1 MNRTFI
7 RNNITSISI
16 IIFIILFTIIQIIE
30 PAFLYDRD
38 GSFRS
43 FGIGKQKKN
52 NHTYLACYNNI
63 SNISLFICFI
73 LFSNSKILRFIY
85 FFH

>member
-38 GSFRS
+38 GSFRN
-43 FGIGKQKKN
+43 FGIGKQNK
-52 NHTYLACYNNI
+52 TIIPIWLITIILAILVYLFVLYYLA
-63 SNISLFICFI
+63 FPKF
-73 LFSNSKILRFIY
+73 
-85 FFH
+85 

>member
-16 IIFIILFTIIQIIE
+16 VIFIILFTIIQIIE

-38 GSFRS
+38 GSFRI
-43 FGIGKQKKN
+43 FGLGKQKK
-52 NHTYLACYNNI
+52 TIIPIWLVTIILAILVYLFVLYYLAI
-63 SNISLFICFI
+63 PKF
-73 LFSNSKILRFIY
+73 
-85 FFH
+85 

>member
-38 GSFRS
+38 GSFRN
-43 FGIGKQKKN
+43 FGLGKQKK
-52 NHTYLACYNNI
+52 TIIPIWLVTIILAILVYLFVLYYLA
-63 SNISLFICFI
+63 FPKF
-73 LFSNSKILRFIY
+73 
-85 FFH
+85 

>member
-16 IIFIILFTIIQIIE
+16 VIFIILFTIIQIIE

-43 FGIGKQKKN
+43 FGIGKQKK
-52 NHTYLACYNNI
+52 TIIPIWLVTIILAILDYFFVLYYLAI
-63 SNISLFICFI
+63 PKF
-73 LFSNSKILRFIY
+73 
-85 FFH
+85 

>member
-1 MNRTFI
+1 MNRIFI

-38 GSFRS
+38 GSFRN
-43 FGIGKQKKN
+43 FGLGKQKK
-52 NHTYLACYNNI
+52 TIIPIWLVTIILAILVYLFVLYYLA
-63 SNISLFICFI
+63 FPKF
-73 LFSNSKILRFIY
+73 
-85 FFH
+85 

>member
-30 PAFLYDRD
+30 PSFLYDRD
-38 GSFRS
+38 GSFRN
-43 FGIGKQKKN
+43 FGLGKQKK
-52 NHTYLACYNNI
+52 TIIPIWLVTIILAILVYLFVLYYLA
-63 SNISLFICFI
+63 FPKF
-73 LFSNSKILRFIY
+73 
-85 FFH
+85 